1 MDHPQMKTL
10 IHKTL
15 LLCIIPLG
23 LLMLLSGSHDAFK
36 EWCSEWL
43 DLWKGGIDD
52 HTDGI
57 EL

>member
-1 MDHPQMKTL
+1 MKTL
-10 IHKTL
+10 VHKTL
-15 LLCIIPLG
+15 LLCITPLG
-23 LLMLLSGSHDAFK
+23 MLMLLSGSHEAFK

-43 DLWKGGIDD
+43 DLWKGEIDD